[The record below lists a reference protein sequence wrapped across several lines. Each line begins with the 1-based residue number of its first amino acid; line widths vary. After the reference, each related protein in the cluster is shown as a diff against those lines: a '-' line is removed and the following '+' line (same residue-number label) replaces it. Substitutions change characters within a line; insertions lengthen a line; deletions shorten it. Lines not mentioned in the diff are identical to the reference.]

1 MSRISP
7 SSVPRNA
14 ASPGRLTDRRDQ
26 IIAATLVGT
35 VLVLLGYASGIGGGG
50 GAAQAAGG
58 PDPGVIAQ
66 APSPSASGPAP
77 VIVQAT
83 GGSGDS
89 GAPGGYGSGYG
100 YGYGSGSSGTQP
112 AGGPSGIS
120 STEPSPST
128 SAAGP
133 VIVGAPGTGS
143 PIPSAT
149 PSTAASCGLI
159 DCVTS
164 VVAGAGGLLPCLLGS
179 GSSGLLPGTLGDPTG
194 LVPGV
199 GGVTTTV
206 GSVVGSLLGTRPT
219 ASATPSAP

>member
-1 MSRISP
+1 MVSRISP

-14 ASPGRLTDRRDQ
+14 ASPGGLTDRRDQ

-100 YGYGSGSSGTQP
+100 YGSGSSGTQP
-112 AGGPSGIS
+112 AGGASGMS
-120 STEPSPST
+120 SAEPSPSA

-143 PIPSAT
+143 PSPSAT

-179 GSSGLLPGTLGDPTG
+179 GSSGLLSGTLGDPTG

-206 GSVVGSLLGTRPT
+206 GSVAGSLLGTCPT
-219 ASATPSAP
+219 ATATPSAP